1 MHNLLLYN
9 LNLCYNLMKKSLFE
23 HAMAYKKFVKQFQNI
38 AKKKLKNSDIKTS
51 ERLKNIIE
59 SNELL
64 LRNY

>member
-1 MHNLLLYN
+1 
-9 LNLCYNLMKKSLFE
+9 MKKSLFE

-51 ERLKNIIE
+51 ERPKNIKE
-59 SNELL
+59 PYDSL